1 MAYRDHP
8 EGQFDEEAIII
19 ISCINLII
27 INCINLNLRL
37 SSWCLRLVECV
48 NPALYG
54 AVVYMLQAIIMA
66 SSTYFKVLAHF
77 IVFI

>member
-27 INCINLNLRL
+27 INCINLNPRL

-54 AVVYMLQAIIMA
+54 TVVYML
-66 SSTYFKVLAHF
+66 
-77 IVFI
+77 

>member
-27 INCINLNLRL
+27 INCINLIIINCINLNPRL

-54 AVVYMLQAIIMA
+54 TVVYML
-66 SSTYFKVLAHF
+66 
-77 IVFI
+77 